1 MNKAELI
8 ESIAGRSDQSKDA
21 VAAVLDAFEAT
32 IVAGVAGGDKIT
44 LPGFLSF
51 EKGHRAARVGKNP
64 QTGAEI
70 QIAATDVAKVK
81 VGSKFKAAVA
91 GK

>member
-1 MNKAELI
+1 MTKAELI
-8 ESIAGRSDQSKDA
+8 DAIAGKSDQSKEA

-32 IVAGVAGGDKIT
+32 IVAGVASGDKIT
-44 LPGFLSF
+44 LPGFLTF
-51 EKGHRAARVGKNP
+51 EKGHRAARTGKNP
-64 QTGAEI
+64 QTGAVL

-91 GK
+91 G

>member
-1 MNKAELI
+1 MNKSELI
-8 ESIAGRSDQSKDA
+8 DSIAEHSGQSKEA
-21 VAAVLDAFEAT
+21 VAAVLDGFEAT
-32 IVAGVAGGDKIT
+32 IVNGVKSGDKIT

-81 VGSKFKAAVA
+81 IGSKFKAAVA
-91 GK
+91 SG

>member
-8 ESIAGRSDQSKDA
+8 DAIAGKADQSKET
-21 VAAVLDAFEAT
+21 VSAVLDAFEAT
-32 IVAGVAGGDKIT
+32 IVAGVAGGEKIM

-51 EKGHRAARVGKNP
+51 EKGHRAARTGKNP

-81 VGSKFKAAVA
+81 IGSKFKAAVA
-91 GK
+91 G